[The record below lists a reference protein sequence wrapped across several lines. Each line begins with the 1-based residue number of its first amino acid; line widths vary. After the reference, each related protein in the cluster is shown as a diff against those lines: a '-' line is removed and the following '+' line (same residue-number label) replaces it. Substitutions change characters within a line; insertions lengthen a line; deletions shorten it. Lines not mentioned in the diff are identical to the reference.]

1 MTTPY
6 ATDIESIRQAAERLA
21 GHIHQTPLVSC
32 QTIDTRAGREL
43 LLKCENQQKVGAF
56 KFRGATNAVALLS
69 DEQASQG
76 VVTHSSGNHA
86 QALALATIP
95 VQLRALPLALVLQL
109 RDR

>member
-1 MTTPY
+1 MTTHY

-69 DEQASQG
+69 DELHTLRESKAARTGKPIKFDLNRQQAETEIAGQIGWLWNES
-76 VVTHSSGNHA
+76 
-86 QALALATIP
+86 
-95 VQLRALPLALVLQL
+95 
-109 RDR
+109 